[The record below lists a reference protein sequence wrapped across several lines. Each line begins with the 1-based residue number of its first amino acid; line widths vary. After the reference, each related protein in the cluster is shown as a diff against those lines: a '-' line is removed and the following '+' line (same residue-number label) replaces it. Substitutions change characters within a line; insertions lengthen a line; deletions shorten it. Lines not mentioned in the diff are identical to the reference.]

1 MNAYRKIKFHTPGQI
16 AAGIAGFIGMYLAML
31 VIMILCI

>member
-16 AAGIAGFIGMYLAML
+16 AGYIAGFVGIWAAML
-31 VIMILCI
+31 IVCIFCI